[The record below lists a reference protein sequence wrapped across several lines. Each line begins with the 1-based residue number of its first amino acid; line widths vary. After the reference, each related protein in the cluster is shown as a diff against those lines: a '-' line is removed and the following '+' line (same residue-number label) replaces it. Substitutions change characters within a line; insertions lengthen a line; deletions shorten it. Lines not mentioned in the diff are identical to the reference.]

1 MHQHIT
7 LATQSSVYA
16 VRQTSAPAHHARDTV
31 ERLSQQT
38 SAPAHHARDT
48 VERLS
53 QQTSAPAHHARD
65 TVERLRRETA
75 MQFISPDIR
84 PANSPDLNPA
94 DYRIW
99 GMTQQRWYRVPVRD
113 TDELRQRLVETWT
126 EFQQS
131 MVDWMMRLIN
141 GEKDWKHVSIQKVV
155 TVNT

>member
-1 MHQHIT
+1 VHQHITLATQSSVYLSKPVHQHIT

-16 VRQTSAPAHHARDTV
+16 VR
-31 ERLSQQT
+31 QT